1 MGLIDSGSKS
11 GRLLASRR
19 YTHNTFTTAQEAF
32 TDVLDLGASEI
43 FTQASKI
50 PSTGLPFSSSADI
63 SSIYQDDGNNIM
75 KYWFRQKMTKS
86 NLNNE
91 VWFFLNP
98 TGSDAGIG
106 AQLISSNQQTNFI
119 SPKYGASSLASSTT
133 EDTTPGYLA
142 VLYKSTAVSHSL
154 QTGSLGGGDIV
165 STNDYVFDY
174 KTGIVQFLNGD
185 TDPTDSQYVYM
196 TTYQYV
202 GTSLATGLNVSGSTK
217 VGYNP
222 SISTHQITGSL
233 LLDSTA
239 FKYGASTWKE
249 ASGVNEFTGSSWE
262 FKSSVGSGDLFIFKD
277 NSDNLVFKAT
287 QEKALVLGEVNGAMP
302 TAVAGGLI
310 YSGSNAWYLGY
321 ENPPE

>member
-287 QEKALVLGEVNGAMP
+287 QEKALVLGEVVGNMP
-302 TAVAGGLI
+302 AAIAGGLI